1 MKPIRIVLAPT
12 RSRPVNI
19 FWDGD
24 PARLVAPFPR
34 AGHVSLGRP
43 FDEYG
48 RRDGY
53 ASQLDRPVR
62 RLLERPAVAGAG
74 DHCVSASLWLGGV
87 GWTWMRSRPGGSPI
101 LRWMGT
107 LLALTF
113 LPTIFG
119 LLPWH
124 WRWLH
129 VVPIEGVV
137 GRLMSGVLVVYL
149 NIQGA
154 WVVAAALAAAGLYFA
169 SDISFGVIRESI
181 AERWARFQE
190 WRDRRRDLRR
200 DLREEEEELEA
211 RSSALHSEGNGAIPF
226 SQFDAAAT
234 RRCSRRS
241 RAEDESF
248 SRLLHAQTRAQTR
261 SHRRYS
267 AYQRADRRRSRKS
280 PRSPSVRSPQV
291 PWLCHSGRAS
301 GRAANQ

>member
-1 MKPIRIVLAPT
+1 MVILLVSLLLFLALAT
-12 RSRPVNI
+12 YHS
-19 FWDGD
+19 GD
-24 PARLVAPFPR
+24 P
-34 AGHVSLGRP
+34 SMNT
-43 FDEYG
+43 
-48 RRDGY
+48 
-53 ASQLDRPVR
+53 
-62 RLLERPAVAGAG
+62 AVATVTPHNWIGLFGAYLSDLLLQALG
-74 DHCVSASLWLGGV
+74 ITAFLLPLWLGGV

-181 AERWARFQE
+181 AAVSYTHLDVYKRQVDSWLDQMTPSKIPAFNLALGVITGIAVIIGFLVIFQSMYTAVLERTREIGVLKSMGASKFTIVGVV
-190 WRDRRRDLRR
+190 
-200 DLREEEEELEA
+200 LRESAALSAAGVILGIAGTYGA
-211 RSSALHSEGNGAIPF
+211 RALIAHLFPTMKDVYKR
-226 SQFDAAAT
+226 Q
-234 RRCSRRS
+234 
-241 RAEDESF
+241 
-248 SRLLHAQTRAQTR
+248 LH
-261 SHRRYS
+261 
-267 AYQRADRRRSRKS
+267 
-280 PRSPSVRSPQV
+280 
-291 PWLCHSGRAS
+291 
-301 GRAANQ
+301 